1 MNIEIANRLLELRK
15 KNGYSQEEL
24 ASKLGIS
31 RQSVSKWE
39 RAEASPD
46 TDNLILLAKIY
57 NVSLDELLGASSVD
71 VEELR
76 SNNEV
81 VEENT
86 QKFDKKVKKY
96 SLIDKTIST
105 IILSASVI
113 TYILLGSLLSLWHP
127 YWVVF
132 LFGIALDSLIDVILY
147 KDFNKFAYPV
157 ALCAAY
163 ILIGHYIG
171 GWHPYWVLFLTVP
184 VYYAL
189 AKLLNRAFH
198 FKEDKKF
205 EKAVHDYKDEEE
217 KEE

>member
-24 ASKLGIS
+24 ANKLGIS

-57 NVSLDELLGASSVD
+57 NVSIDELLGASSVD

-113 TYILLGSLLSLWHP
+113 TYILLGSLLNL
-127 YWVVF
+127 
-132 LFGIALDSLIDVILY
+132 
-147 KDFNKFAYPV
+147 
-157 ALCAAY
+157 
-163 ILIGHYIG
+163 
-171 GWHPYWVLFLTVP
+171 WHPYWVLFLTVP

>member
-24 ASKLGIS
+24 ANKLGIS

-81 VEENT
+81 VEEST

-96 SLIDKTIST
+96 SLIKKTIST
-105 IILSASVI
+105 IILSASLI
-113 TYILLGSLLSLWHP
+113 TYILLGSLLGLWHP

-132 LFGIALDSLIDVILY
+132 LFGIALDSLIDAILY
-147 KDFNKFAYPV
+147 KNFSKFAYPV
-157 ALCAAY
+157 AICATY

-184 VYYAL
+184 VYYAF

>member
-24 ASKLGIS
+24 ANKLGIS

-81 VEENT
+81 IEEST
-86 QKFDKKVKKY
+86 QSMLSF
-96 SLIDKTIST
+96 IRTST
-105 IILSASVI
+105 NSHIL
-113 TYILLGSLLSLWHP
+113 
-127 YWVVF
+127 
-132 LFGIALDSLIDVILY
+132 
-147 KDFNKFAYPV
+147 
-157 ALCAAY
+157 
-163 ILIGHYIG
+163 
-171 GWHPYWVLFLTVP
+171 
-184 VYYAL
+184 
-189 AKLLNRAFH
+189 
-198 FKEDKKF
+198 
-205 EKAVHDYKDEEE
+205 
-217 KEE
+217 

>member
-24 ASKLGIS
+24 ANKLGIS

-96 SLIDKTIST
+96 SLIKKTIST

-113 TYILLGSLLSLWHP
+113 TYILLGSLLNLWHP

-132 LFGIALDSLIDVILY
+132 LFGIALDS
-147 KDFNKFAYPV
+147 
-157 ALCAAY
+157 
-163 ILIGHYIG
+163 
-171 GWHPYWVLFLTVP
+171 
-184 VYYAL
+184 
-189 AKLLNRAFH
+189 
-198 FKEDKKF
+198 
-205 EKAVHDYKDEEE
+205 
-217 KEE
+217 

>member
-24 ASKLGIS
+24 ANKLGIS

-81 VEENT
+81 VEEST

-96 SLIDKTIST
+96 SLIKKTIST
-105 IILSASVI
+105 IILLASVI
-113 TYILLGSLLSLWHP
+113 TYILLGSVLYLWHP

-132 LFGIALDSLIDVILY
+132 LFGIALDSLIDAILY
-147 KDFNKFAYPV
+147 KNFSKFAYPV
-157 ALCAAY
+157 AICATY

-184 VYYAL
+184 VYYAF